1 MVFYEKHEY
10 CLNKKIQNYEIN
22 GILWRIRQ
30 IMQHVLKYQQVYL
43 LPKFIKLMYRGVFLH
58 VFAHASTGHPKIN
71 VLILF
76 VLPVFFCLE

>member
-30 IMQHVLKYQQVYL
+30 IVQHVLKIQQVSL
-43 LPKFIKLMYRGVFLH
+43 LPKYI
-58 VFAHASTGHPKIN
+58 
-71 VLILF
+71 
-76 VLPVFFCLE
+76 E